1 MGVDKWLVGKTIYTA
16 AFSGAGVFCLYMAT
30 NKACLEHRARQAEAF
45 KANEIEDLI
54 ASGRT
59 VRVVGQLDTE
69 DGRVKGSYLKTIT
82 IASIPRVK
90 VINSIKGTGVEL
102 DSLQETV
109 LLRPLGFNGLYDQG
123 MVLSSGGPTEKIHIQ
138 DVPWEKSRLILAT
151 KRVFE
156 IGRKVVA
163 IGSLSRDQEGR
174 LVLGPPKD
182 GARFKRLKIIGGMDA
197 VCVGLL
203 PYLRPTIYFMAG
215 LTCFSLASLSS
226 RTVRGEAVNIGI
238 RTVLSRFFGLPVTT
252 INIVLNF
259 LRDMMGGESP
269 PSTSPAPSMVQVSL
283 P

>member
-1 MGVDKWLVGKTIYTA
+1 LGVDKWLVGKTIYTA

-123 MVLSSGGPTEKIHIQ
+123 MVLSSGGPTEKIQ
-138 DVPWEKSRLILAT
+138 
-151 KRVFE
+151 
-156 IGRKVVA
+156 
-163 IGSLSRDQEGR
+163 
-174 LVLGPPKD
+174 
-182 GARFKRLKIIGGMDA
+182 
-197 VCVGLL
+197 
-203 PYLRPTIYFMAG
+203 
-215 LTCFSLASLSS
+215 
-226 RTVRGEAVNIGI
+226 
-238 RTVLSRFFGLPVTT
+238 
-252 INIVLNF
+252 
-259 LRDMMGGESP
+259 
-269 PSTSPAPSMVQVSL
+269 
-283 P
+283 